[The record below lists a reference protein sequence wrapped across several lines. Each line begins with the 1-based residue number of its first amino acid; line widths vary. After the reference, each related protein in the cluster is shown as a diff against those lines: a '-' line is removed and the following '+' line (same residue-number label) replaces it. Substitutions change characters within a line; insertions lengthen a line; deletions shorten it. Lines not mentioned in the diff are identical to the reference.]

1 MLSMGKSCF
10 SHSRIFLPITVEF
23 DVADL
28 VGEMCKPHSSDLER
42 GVVTGSG
49 VAVTPSV
56 DPLKPHSLD
65 PRPCPECGRIYSNIS
80 NLRQHIRL
88 IHYPECITCPLCFKP
103 FKNKLYLRRHVM
115 SYHEINLPSQNDM
128 RYKYA
133 NLMTGNKSDS
143 GEGVYDAAKIT
154 PEIAA
159 LFGPS
164 KMDSAIQKYVSTD
177 KNAPVYADVHGYS
190 QRNRAI
196 TNVPSKT

>member
-1 MLSMGKSCF
+1 
-10 SHSRIFLPITVEF
+10 
-23 DVADL
+23 
-28 VGEMCKPHSSDLER
+28 MCKPHSSDSDR
-42 GVVTGSG
+42 GAGSG
-49 VAVTPSV
+49 TGGPGVAPGA

-133 NLMTGNKSDS
+133 NLYKSGNKSDAAES
-143 GEGVYDAAKIT
+143 VYDATKIT

-164 KMDSAIQKYVSTD
+164 KMDSVIHKYASTD
-177 KNAPVYADVHGYS
+177 KNLPIYSDV
-190 QRNRAI
+190 QRYPQRTRATV